1 MPLALDQASMSPWIA
16 IRPIAAPVTSAYR
29 INARHSGG
37 SRNPALSFDV
47 IPAQAGIHVDFVL
60 EVQGFHSPCGRAGNF
75 SLLVQRKV
83 TKRNTPQVA
92 RLPGIL
98 PSRFARGLRG
108 SLSARP
114 CARNELARILRATL
128 RAFPSPP
135 RRATGAPFR
144 RHPAAE
150 AVARSP
156 YSCARFTE
164 KQTIEATG
172 LTSFAVGS
180 RRNNE
185 QRANPA
191 RATGADNGST
201 P

>member
-1 MPLALDQASMSPWIA
+1 MYAISTQTPGHTLVAGSIA
-16 IRPIAAPVTSAYR
+16 VVDGPNWPF
-29 INARHSGG
+29 ARHSGG
-37 SRNPALSFDV
+37 SQQRSWSGRNPAPCSCASF
-47 IPAQAGIHVDFVL
+47 
-60 EVQGFHSPCGRAGNF
+60 EVQGFHSPFGRAGNF